1 MKRLEVSQERVLEL
15 FKYEDGKLFRR
26 SSDNQQAKIYVTKG
40 HRYAR
45 IKFDKR
51 EFKLHRIIFLYHHG
65 YLPDIIDRINGDRYD
80 NRIEN
85 LREANTYQNRQNSRI
100 YSTSKSGVKNVYWVS
115 NCQKWRVVISINGKR
130 KDFGLYTDIE
140 EAKQVAT
147 SMRDKYFKEFANHGS
162 Y

>member
-1 MKRLEVSQERVLEL
+1 MNRLQVSQERILEL
-15 FKYEDGKLFRR
+15 FRYEDGKLFRR
-26 SSDNQQAKIYVTKG
+26 SDNEPTKIYVTKG

-45 IKFDKR
+45 IKFDKG

-65 YLPDIIDRINGDRYD
+65 YLPDIIDHINGDRYD

-100 YSTSKSGVKNVYWVS
+100 YSTSKSGVKNVYWQA
-115 NCQKWRVVISINGKR
+115 NCNKWRVTFTINGKR

-147 SMRDKYFKEFANHGS
+147 SMCDKYFKDFANHGS

>member
-15 FKYEDGKLFRR
+15 FKYEDGKLFQR
-26 SSDNQQAKIYVTKG
+26 SNNQPAKIYVTKG

-65 YLPDIIDRINGDRYD
+65 YLPDIIDHINGDRYD

-100 YSTSKSGVKNVYWVS
+100 YSTSKSGVKNVYFDARS
-115 NCQKWRVVISINGKR
+115 NKWRVSFSINGKR
-130 KDFGLYTDIE
+130 KNFGIYSDLE

-147 SMRDKYFKEFANHGS
+147 SMRNKYLKDFANHGS

>member
-26 SSDNQQAKIYVTKG
+26 SDNKEMGCYSPKH
-40 HRYAR
+40 HRYVR
-45 IKFDKR
+45 IGIDGQNY
-51 EFKLHRIIFLYHHG
+51 KLHRIIFLYHKG
-65 YLPDIIDRINGDRYD
+65 YMPELIDHINGDRYD

-100 YSTSKSGVKNVYWVS
+100 YSTSKSGVKNVYFDARC
-115 NCQKWRVVISINGKR
+115 NKWRVAFSINGKR
-130 KDFGLYTDIE
+130 KNFGLYADLE

-147 SMRDKYFKEFANHGS
+147 SMRDKYFKDFVNHGS

>member
-1 MKRLEVSQERVLEL
+1 MRVLEL
-15 FKYEDGKLFRR
+15 FRYEDGKLFRR
-26 SSDNQQAKIYVTKG
+26 SDNQPAKIYVTKG

-65 YLPDIIDRINGDRYD
+65 YLPDIIDHINGDCYD

-115 NCQKWRVVISINGKR
+115 NCKKWRVVISINGKR

-147 SMRDKYFKEFANHGS
+147 SMRDKYFKDFANHGS

>member
-15 FKYEDGKLFRR
+15 FRYEDGKLFRR
-26 SSDNQQAKIYVTKG
+26 SDNKLMGCYTQK

-45 IKFDKR
+45 IGIDGQNYKV
-51 EFKLHRIIFLYHHG
+51 HRIIFLYHKG
-65 YLPDIIDRINGDRYD
+65 YMPKIIDHINGDCYD

-100 YSTSKSGVKNVYWVS
+100 YSTSKSGVKNVYWS
-115 NCQKWRVVISINGKR
+115 KGIDKWCVCFSINGKR
-130 KDFGLYTDIE
+130 KTFGYYADLE
-140 EAKQVAT
+140 EAKKVAT
-147 SMRDKYFKEFANHGS
+147 SMRDKYFKDFANHGS

>member
-1 MKRLEVSQERVLEL
+1 MKRLEISQERVLEL
-15 FKYEDGKLFRR
+15 FYYKDGNLYHR
-26 SSDNQQAKIYVTKG
+26 SNDKPAGSVAKN

-45 IKFDKR
+45 VVIKQKSH
-51 EFKLHRIIFLYHHG
+51 KLHRLIFLYHKG
-65 YLPDIIDRINGDRYD
+65 YLPDIVDHINGDRYD

-100 YSTSKSGVKNVYWVS
+100 YSTSKSGVKNVYWQA
-115 NCQKWRVVISINGKR
+115 NCKKWRVTMHINGK
-130 KDFGLYTDIE
+130 KHYFGMYTDLE

-147 SMRDKYFKEFANHGS
+147 SMRNKYFKDFANHGS

>member
-15 FKYEDGKLFRR
+15 FKYEDGKLFRK
-26 SSDNQQAKIYVTKG
+26 STNKLAGCYTKK

-45 IKFDKR
+45 ISVDGQGHKV
-51 EFKLHRIIFLYHHG
+51 HRIIFLYHKG
-65 YLPDIIDRINGDRYD
+65 YMPELIDHINGDRYD

-100 YSTSKSGVKNVYWVS
+100 YSTSKSGVKNVYWHKKMNKWCVS
-115 NCQKWRVVISINGKR
+115 FTINYKR
-130 KDFGLYTDIE
+130 KIFGYYDILE

-147 SMRDKYFKEFANHGS
+147 SMRDKYFKDFANHGS

>member
-26 SSDNQQAKIYVTKG
+26 SDNKEMGIYSTKH

-45 IKFDKR
+45 IVIDGKDH
-51 EFKLHRIIFLYHHG
+51 KLHRIIFLYHHG
-65 YLPDIIDRINGDRYD
+65 YLPDIIDHINGDRYD

-85 LREANTYQNRQNSRI
+85 LREANTYQNRQNSRT
-100 YSTSKSGVKNVYWVS
+100 YSTSKSGVKNVYWNS
-115 NCQKWRVVISINGKR
+115 SMNKWRVSIHINGK
-130 KDFGLYTDIE
+130 KHCFGHYADLE

>member
-26 SSDNQQAKIYVTKG
+26 SDNKLMGCYSTKH
-40 HRYAR
+40 HRYVR
-45 IKFDKR
+45 IGIDGQNY
-51 EFKLHRIIFLYHHG
+51 KLHRIIFLYHKG
-65 YLPDIIDRINGDRYD
+65 YMPKLIDHINGDRYD

-100 YSTSKSGVKNVYWVS
+100 YSTSKSSVKNVYWNS
-115 NCQKWRVVISINGKR
+115 SMNKWRVSMHINGK
-130 KDFGLYTDIE
+130 KHCFGHYADLE

-147 SMRDKYFKEFANHGS
+147 SMRDKYFKDFANHGS
-162 Y
+162 YQ

>member
-1 MKRLEVSQERVLEL
+1 MKRLQVSHERVLEL
-15 FKYEDGKLFRR
+15 FDYDDGKLFYK
-26 SSDNQQAKIYVTKG
+26 SNNEPAKIYVTKG

-45 IKFDKR
+45 IKFDKQ
-51 EFKLHRIIFLYHHG
+51 EFKLHRIIFLYHKG
-65 YLPDIIDRINGDRYD
+65 YLPDIIDHINGDRYD

-100 YSTSKSGVKNVYWVS
+100 YSTSKSGVKNVYWCKKM
-115 NCQKWRVVISINGKR
+115 NKWKVIMNINGETHI
-130 KDFGLYTDIE
+130 FGYYADLE

-147 SMRDKYFKEFANHGS
+147 SMRDKYFQDFANHGS

>member
-26 SSDNQQAKIYVTKG
+26 SDDKPVKIYVTKA
-40 HRYAR
+40 HRYVR
-45 IKFDKR
+45 IKFDIR
-51 EFKLHRIIFLYHHG
+51 EFKLHRIIFLYHKG
-65 YLPDIIDRINGDRYD
+65 YLPDIIDHINGDRYD

-100 YSTSKSGVKNVYWVS
+100 YSTSKSGVKNVYWQA
-115 NCQKWRVVISINGKR
+115 NCKKWRVTMHINGK
-130 KDFGLYTDIE
+130 KHYFGMYTDIE

-147 SMRDKYFKEFANHGS
+147 SMRDKYFKDFANHGS

>member
-1 MKRLEVSQERVLEL
+1 MKRLQVSHERVLEL
-15 FKYEDGKLFRR
+15 FDYEDGKLFRR
-26 SSDNQQAKIYVTKG
+26 IDNQLAKIYITKG

-51 EFKLHRIIFLYHHG
+51 EFKLHRIIFLYHKG
-65 YLPDIIDRINGDRYD
+65 YLPDIIDHINGDRYD

-85 LREANTYQNRQNSRI
+85 LREVNTYQNRQNSRI
-100 YSTSKSGVKNVYWVS
+100 YSTSKSGVKNVYWCKKM
-115 NCQKWRVVISINGKR
+115 NKWKVIMNINGETHI
-130 KDFGLYTDIE
+130 FGYYVDLE

-147 SMRDKYFKEFANHGS
+147 SMRDKYFKDFANHGS

>member
-1 MKRLEVSQERVLEL
+1 MKRLEVSQKRVLEL

-26 SSDNQQAKIYVTKG
+26 SDNQPVTIYVTKG

-65 YLPDIIDRINGDRYD
+65 YLPDIIDHINGDRYD

-100 YSTSKSGVKNVYWVS
+100 YSTSKSGVKNVYFDARS
-115 NCQKWRVVISINGKR
+115 NKWRVSFSINGKR
-130 KDFGLYTDIE
+130 KNFGIYSDLE

-147 SMRDKYFKEFANHGS
+147 SMRNKYLKDFANHGS

>member
-26 SSDNQQAKIYVTKG
+26 SDNQPAKIYVTKG

-45 IKFDKR
+45 IKFDKQ
-51 EFKLHRIIFLYHHG
+51 EFKLHRIIFLYHKG
-65 YLPDIIDRINGDRYD
+65 YLPDIIDHINGDRYD

-100 YSTSKSGVKNVYWVS
+100 YSTSTSGVKNVCWAE
-115 NCQKWRVVISINGKR
+115 NCQKWRVTFSINGKR
-130 KDFGLYTDIE
+130 KTFGYYADLE

-147 SMRDKYFKEFANHGS
+147 SMRDKYFKDFANHGS

>member
-1 MKRLEVSQERVLEL
+1 MKRLDVSQKRVLEL
-15 FKYEDGKLFRR
+15 FRYEDGKLFRR
-26 SSDNQQAKIYVTKG
+26 SDNKEMGIYSQKH

-45 IKFDKR
+45 IVVDGKDH
-51 EFKLHRIIFLYHHG
+51 KLHRIIFLYHKG
-65 YLPDIIDRINGDRYD
+65 YLPDIIDHINGDRYD

-100 YSTSKSGVKNVYWVS
+100 YSTSKSGVKNVYWS
-115 NCQKWRVVISINGKR
+115 KGIDKWCVCFSINGKR
-130 KDFGLYTDIE
+130 KTFGYYVDLE

-147 SMRDKYFKEFANHGS
+147 SMRDKYFKDFANHGS

>member
-15 FKYEDGKLFRR
+15 FKYDDGVLYHRHN
-26 SSDNQQAKIYVTKG
+26 NQPIKIYITKG

-45 IKFDKR
+45 MKLDSG
-51 EFKLHRIIFLYHHG
+51 EYKLHRIIFLYHHG
-65 YLPDIIDRINGDRYD
+65 YLPDIIDHINGDRYD
-80 NRIEN
+80 NHIEN

-100 YSTSKSGVKNVYWVS
+100 YSTSKSGVKNVYWDKR
-115 NCQKWRVVISINGKR
+115 CQKWRVSFSINGKR
-130 KDFGLYTDIE
+130 KYFGGYDDLK
-140 EAKQVAT
+140 EAKEIAT

>member
-15 FKYEDGKLFRR
+15 FKYEDGKLFRK
-26 SSDNQQAKIYVTKG
+26 SDNKEMGIYSTKH

-45 IKFDKR
+45 IVIDGKDH
-51 EFKLHRIIFLYHHG
+51 KLHRIIFLYHKG
-65 YLPDIIDRINGDRYD
+65 YLPDIIDHINGDRYD
-80 NRIEN
+80 NQIEN

-100 YSTSKSGVKNVYWVS
+100 YSTSKSGVKNVYWCKKM
-115 NCQKWRVVISINGKR
+115 NKWKVIMNINGETHI
-130 KDFGLYTDIE
+130 FGYYVDIE

-147 SMRDKYFKEFANHGS
+147 SMRDKYFQDFANHGS

>member
-26 SSDNQQAKIYVTKG
+26 SDNKEMGIYSTKH

-45 IKFDKR
+45 IVIDGKDH
-51 EFKLHRIIFLYHHG
+51 KLHRIIFLYHHG
-65 YLPDIIDRINGDRYD
+65 YLPDIIDHINGDRYD

-85 LREANTYQNRQNSRI
+85 LREANTHQNRQNSRI
-100 YSTSKSGVKNVYWVS
+100 YSTSKSGVKNVYWEQG
-115 NCQKWRVVISINGKR
+115 CKKWRVTFTINYKR
-130 KDFGLYTDIE
+130 KTFGYYTDLE